1 MPLAIVLQTN
11 NARAPGPGLEYAGMA
26 YMTRKEVVPLHTL
39 RHLGNQGL
47 LSQFAQVSL
56 SMLDQTDDSPSEKF
70 SRFLGFQGKRYTE
83 ANCMFLSCLHNFREH

>member
-70 SRFLGFQGKRYTE
+70 SRFLGF
-83 ANCMFLSCLHNFREH
+83 